1 MALMEVAGP
10 AGSLRVDA
18 GGAGELAV
26 VFVHAFGGNTT
37 HWSAQLE
44 HLRQKRRS
52 VALDLRGHGLSEP
65 PANGDYRM
73 DSMAGDV
80 DAVVNKIGLQRFVL
94 VGHSMGGSVV
104 IAYAGLHPE
113 RVAGIVLVDTG
124 NPKEIPED
132 QKQQYI
138 RALESDAYS
147 GVMESYFEEILA
159 GSACGV
165 RKKIMGEIRNMP
177 KEVAVPL
184 VKEQLRFDPVTAL
197 NRYHGARLAVVT
209 PANDMPYSLHN
220 LLPDFPHV
228 VMTGTSH
235 WLQLDK
241 PEEFNYILDEFL
253 RTAGMSE

>member
-1 MALMEVAGP
+1 MTLMDVAGP
-10 AGSLRVDA
+10 AGSLRVDD
-18 GGAGELAV
+18 GGSGELAV
-26 VFVHAFGGNTT
+26 LFVHAFGGNTT

-44 HLRQKRRS
+44 HLRQKRRA
-52 VALDLRGHGLSEP
+52 VALDLRGHGLSEA
-65 PANGDYRM
+65 PADGDYRM
-73 DSMAGDV
+73 ESLTGDI
-80 DAVVNKIGLQRFVL
+80 DAVVNMIGLHRFVL

-113 RVAGIVLVDTG
+113 RVAGLVLVDTG
-124 NPKEIPED
+124 NPKQIPED
-132 QKQQYI
+132 QKREYV
-138 RALESDAYS
+138 RALESDAYA

-159 GSACGV
+159 GSAPGV
-165 RKKIMGEIRNMP
+165 QEKIMGEIRSMS

-197 NRYHGARLAVVT
+197 NRYYGPRLAVVT

-241 PEEFNYILDEFL
+241 PEEFNYILDKFL
-253 RTAGMSE
+253 STVDISE

>member
-1 MALMEVAGP
+1 MTPTLISGP
-10 AGSLRVDA
+10 SVSLHVDD
-18 GGAGELAV
+18 GGAGDLAV

-37 HWSAQLE
+37 HWSAQLK
-44 HLRQKRRS
+44 HLRKKRRA
-52 VALDLRGHGLSEP
+52 VALDLRGHGLSQP
-65 PANGDYRM
+65 PADGDYRM
-73 DSMAGDV
+73 ESLAGDI
-80 DAVVNKIGLQRFVL
+80 DAVVNNIGLHRFVL

-113 RVAGIVLVDTG
+113 RVAGLVLVDTG
-124 NPKEIPED
+124 NPKQIPEG
-132 QKQQYI
+132 QKREYI
-138 RALESDAYS
+138 RALESDAYT

-159 GSACGV
+159 GSTSGV

-184 VKEQLRFDPVTAL
+184 VKEQLRFDPLSAL
-197 NRYHGARLAVVT
+197 SRYHGPRLAIVT

-220 LLPDFPHV
+220 LIPDFPHV

-241 PEEFNYILDEFL
+241 PEEFNYILDKFL
-253 RTAGMSE
+253 NDISE